1 MVMLIII
8 HHSLY
13 YVFQMQEDI
22 NEEKRKR
29 RELQSEMDEAKRI
42 VSKMTRQAED
52 RSQLDIHTMEKKD
65 LENKIQFL

>member
-1 MVMLIII
+1 
-8 HHSLY
+8 
-13 YVFQMQEDI
+13 MQEDI

-65 LENKIQFL
+65 LENKIQFLWVKSYFSYYVGGRPRA